1 MKCPMRAVFIRG
13 DDVTKLVEVT
23 LVIKVTVDDEYSG
36 SDHANDI
43 ISTARKVFTT
53 ADVKALTIEI
63 FNDGG
68 PPPVD
73 LKRRA

>member
-1 MKCPMRAVFIRG
+1 MTKC
-13 DDVTKLVEVT
+13 VEVT

-43 ISTARKVFTT
+43 VSTAKKTFTT

-63 FNDGG
+63 SNEDDAS
-68 PPPVD
+68 PVD
-73 LKRRA
+73 LRPQASMK